1 MNGKSFLI
9 FVLNYF
15 MNLPETT
22 KKRVVI
28 IGAGF
33 AGISLAKKL
42 RKLPV
47 QVVVID
53 KHNYHTFQPLLY
65 QVSTGGLEPDS
76 IAYPIRKILKRLHN
90 FYFRLATVTKLNPEL
105 KQVHTDIGKIP
116 YDYLVIATGTRT
128 NYFGNTEIQENAM
141 SMKSVPQ
148 ALNIRSLM
156 LQNFELAD
164 NCKDL
169 EERKSLLNFCIIGAG
184 PTGVELAGAF
194 AELKKHVF
202 PKDYRHLNIDEME
215 IHLFEGADVVLPPM
229 SAKASAKAR
238 KFLEDFG
245 VHLHLN
251 TIVKGYNGDLVKMD
265 NGEEIR
271 TRNFIWTAGV
281 TGAAVEG
288 LNSEALIKRVN
299 RFKVDRYNQ
308 ILGYPN
314 IFAIGDIAYMETE
327 AYPKGHPQMAQPAI
341 QQGEL
346 LAVNLNSLLKGVSMK
361 PFVYRN
367 KGNMATIGRNKA
379 VVDLPGIEFG
389 GFFAWFIWM
398 FVHLMSLVGFRNRV
412 IVFFNWVYNYINYD
426 KAARLIV
433 RPFKNRL

>member
-1 MNGKSFLI
+1 
-9 FVLNYF
+9 
-15 MNLPETT
+15 
-22 KKRVVI
+22 
-28 IGAGF
+28 
-33 AGISLAKKL
+33 
-42 RKLPV
+42 
-47 QVVVID
+47 
-53 KHNYHTFQPLLY
+53 
-65 QVSTGGLEPDS
+65 
-76 IAYPIRKILKRLHN
+76 
-90 FYFRLATVTKLNPEL
+90 
-105 KQVHTDIGKIP
+105 
-116 YDYLVIATGTRT
+116 
-128 NYFGNTEIQENAM
+128 
-141 SMKSVPQ
+141 
-148 ALNIRSLM
+148 
-156 LQNFELAD
+156 LAD
-164 NCKDL
+164 KCNDV
-169 EERKSLLNFCIIGAG
+169 EERKALLNFSIIGAG

-215 IHLFEGADVVLPPM
+215 IHLFEGADAVLPPM
-229 SAKASAKAR
+229 SARASAKAK

-251 TIVKGYNGDLVKMD
+251 TIVKGYNGDLVKISS
-265 NGEEIR
+265 GEEIR

-281 TGAAVEG
+281 TGAAIDG
-288 LNSEALIKRVN
+288 LDPSALIKNLN
-299 RFKVDRYNQ
+299 RYKVDRYNQ
-308 ILGYPN
+308 ILGHQN

-346 LAVNLNSLLKGVSMK
+346 LAENIEDLLKGRPMK
-361 PFVYRN
+361 PFVYKN

-398 FVHLMSLVGFRNRV
+398 FVHLMSLVGFRNRI

-433 RPFKNRL
+433 RPFKTKI

>member
-105 KQVHTDIGKIP
+105 KEVHTDIGKIP

-148 ALNIRSLM
+148 ALDLRSYL
-156 LQNFELAD
+156 LQNFEAASTALS
-164 NCKDL
+164 
-169 EERKSLLNFCIIGAG
+169 EE
-184 PTGVELAGAF
+184 
-194 AELKKHVF
+194 
-202 PKDYRHLNIDEME
+202 NIEEMKRRE
-215 IHLFEGADVVLPPM
+215 RV
-229 SAKASAKAR
+229 
-238 KFLEDFG
+238 
-245 VHLHLN
+245 
-251 TIVKGYNGDLVKMD
+251 
-265 NGEEIR
+265 EIR
-271 TRNFIWTAGV
+271 SKLMDF
-281 TGAAVEG
+281 ES
-288 LNSEALIKRVN
+288 LSESEVA
-299 RFKVDRYNQ
+299 
-308 ILGYPN
+308 
-314 IFAIGDIAYMETE
+314 
-327 AYPKGHPQMAQPAI
+327 
-341 QQGEL
+341 
-346 LAVNLNSLLKGVSMK
+346 SLLKQMIELEKYYKKDEWENLVLLYNDKWIDSDFQIRLINTLNG
-361 PFVYRN
+361 N
-367 KGNMATIGRNKA
+367 K
-379 VVDLPGIEFG
+379 DLAIVIWGEFKES
-389 GFFAWFIWM
+389 A
-398 FVHLMSLVGFRNRV
+398 
-412 IVFFNWVYNYINYD
+412 FNWIDKKIPALDNIKPIDCIND
-426 KAARLIV
+426 EKLI
-433 RPFKNRL
+433 NRLKVCLLRLP